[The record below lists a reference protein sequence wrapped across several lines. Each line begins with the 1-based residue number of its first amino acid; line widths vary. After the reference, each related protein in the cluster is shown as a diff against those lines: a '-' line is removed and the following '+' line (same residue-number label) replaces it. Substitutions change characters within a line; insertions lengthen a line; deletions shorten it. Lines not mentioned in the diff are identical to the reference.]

1 MQPEAV
7 KPVKFFIGGLFSS
20 EPLLKTAIEMFTAQ
34 FSQVDWQ
41 SQSYLFNWTDYYEA
55 EMGKPIYRKF
65 FSFEK
70 LMVPDFLA
78 AAKLLTNAI
87 EQRLAVRGKRK
98 VNLDI
103 GYLDYDKVVLASAK
117 YGIHKIYLDQ
127 GIYADLA
134 LHYEKGKYAPY
145 PWAFL
150 DFQSA
155 EYHPFFLKIREI
167 YKTQIK
173 MLNDKLG

>member
-7 KPVKFFIGGLFSS
+7 KPVKYFIGALYSS
-20 EPLLKTAIEMFTAQ
+20 EPLLKTAIEMGTACLGRIDRASNS
-34 FSQVDWQ
+34 F
-41 SQSYLFNWTDYYEA
+41 LFEWTDYYEA
-55 EMGKPIYRKF
+55 EMGKPIHRQL

-70 LMVPDFLA
+70 LMPPDFLA
-78 AAKLLTNAI
+78 AAKLFTNEI
-87 EQRLAVRGKRK
+87 EQQLAVEGKRK

-117 YGIHKIYLDQ
+117 YGIHKIYLDK

-134 LHYEKGKYAPY
+134 LHYEKGKFNPY

-155 EYHPFFLKIREI
+155 EYNPFLLRVREI
-167 YKTQIK
+167 FKTQTK
-173 MLNDKLG
+173 MLNYK

>member
-7 KPVKFFIGGLFSS
+7 KSVKYFIGALFSS
-20 EPLLKTAIEMFTAQ
+20 EPLLKTAIEMAAVQ
-34 FSQVDWQ
+34 FGQIDRESN
-41 SQSYLFNWTDYYEA
+41 SYLFNWTAYYEA
-55 EMGKPIYRKF
+55 EMGKPIYRQF

-70 LMVPDFLA
+70 LLTPDFLA
-78 AAKLLTNAI
+78 AAKLITNEI
-87 EQRLAVRGKRK
+87 EQQLAVEGKRK
-98 VNLDI
+98 VNLDV

-117 YGIHKIYLDQ
+117 YGIHKIYLDK

-134 LHYEKGKYAPY
+134 LHYEKGKYSAY

-155 EYHPFFLKIREI
+155 EYRPFFLRVREI
-167 YKTQIK
+167 FKTQIK
-173 MLNDKLG
+173 ILNDKLG

>member
-1 MQPEAV
+1 MQPEVV
-7 KPVKFFIGGLFSS
+7 KPVKYFIGALFSS
-20 EPLLKTAIEMFTAQ
+20 ESLLKTAIEMSAAQ
-34 FSQVDWQ
+34 FGRVDRE
-41 SQSYLFNWTDYYEA
+41 SNSFSFNWTTYYEA
-55 EMGKPIYRKF
+55 EMGKPLYRKL

-70 LMVPDFLA
+70 LMTPDFLT
-78 AAKLLTNAI
+78 AAKLLTNEI
-87 EQRLAVRGKRK
+87 EQRLAVEGKRQ
-98 VNLDI
+98 VNLDV

-117 YGIHKIYLDQ
+117 SGIHKILLSQ

-134 LHYEKGKYAPY
+134 LHYEKGKYIPY

-155 EYHPFFLKIREI
+155 EYHPFFLKVREI

-173 MLNDKLG
+173 ILNDKQG

>member
-7 KPVKFFIGGLFSS
+7 KPVKYFVGALFSS
-20 EPLLKTAIEMFTAQ
+20 ESLLKTAIETGTARFGQ
-34 FSQVDWQ
+34 IDRESSAF
-41 SQSYLFNWTDYYEA
+41 LFKWTDYYEA
-55 EMGKPIYRKF
+55 EMGKPIYRKL

-70 LMVPDFLA
+70 LMTPDFLA
-78 AAKLLTNAI
+78 AAKLLTNEIEQQLAI
-87 EQRLAVRGKRK
+87 EGKRK

-117 YGIHKIYLDQ
+117 YGIHKIYLNQ

-134 LHYEKGKYAPY
+134 LHYEKGKYSSY

-155 EYHPFFLKIREI
+155 EYRPFFLKVREI

-173 MLNDKLG
+173 ILNDKLG